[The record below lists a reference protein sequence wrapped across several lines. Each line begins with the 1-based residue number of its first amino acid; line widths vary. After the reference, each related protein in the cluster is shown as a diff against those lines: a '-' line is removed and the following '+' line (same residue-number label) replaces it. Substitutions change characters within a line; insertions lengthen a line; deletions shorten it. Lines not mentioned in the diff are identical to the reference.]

1 MAGGLQ
7 DPINMVGI
15 SDLVDRTHTNTAIK
29 LDELEKSLVGLNAL
43 QIIQV
48 KDPDQEFNE
57 RMQRFGSAG
66 PADVGAGP
74 QPEEVGEEI
83 PVDDLGDETLV
94 ADDIEPA
101 SVAPQPPRVPMPG
114 TRPMVSPQSKP
125 QQVMQ
130 QPSRYPQPG
139 YVPQPAYP
147 PQYAPQYPPQPGYP
161 PQYAPQPG
169 YPPQYP
175 PQYAPQQPGS
185 QLDDAIRDYGGY
197 GNDVDIALETEE
209 ETKNMLLDDMEELRT
224 ELDGYGVNYSTVPK
238 VTADSPLKEI
248 KDAHRRLRRKYD
260 FKRCQTFGTELILA
274 GAHGLEYLFDGQKS
288 YGPFKPDLTDWHNN
302 IRPKLR
308 RMQYETSSVVSDVMH
323 DYNIGNIARI
333 GLELGISALLHSKSR
348 QAQRGN
354 AAYTQDQM
362 SDAYES
368 LRDFEA

>member
-15 SDLVDRTHTNTAIK
+15 SDLVDRTHTNTSIK

-43 QIIQV
+43 QIVAV

-57 RMQRFGSAG
+57 RMQRVGNAG
-66 PADVGAGP
+66 VGGGEP
-74 QPEEVGEEI
+74 LQEEI
-83 PVDDLGDETLV
+83 EEELPNVPNDDLGDETLV
-94 ADDIEPA
+94 ADD
-101 SVAPQPPRVPMPG
+101 VALPQPPKVPMPSV
-114 TRPMVSPQSKP
+114 RPPLGNMVSPQSKP
-125 QQVMQ
+125 PQPQPSYPPQ
-130 QPSRYPQPG
+130 QPSYAPQQFQGYPPPQP
-139 YVPQPAYP
+139 YP
-147 PQYAPQYPPQPGYP
+147 PQQFQGYP
-161 PQYAPQPG
+161 PQQPH
-169 YPPQYP
+169 P
-175 PQYAPQQPGS
+175 PQQPPYPPHSGN
-185 QLDDAIRDYGGY
+185 QLDDAVRDYGGY
-197 GNDVDIALETEE
+197 GNDIDIALETEE
-209 ETKNMLLDDMEELRT
+209 ETKNILLDDMEELRT
-224 ELDGYGVNYSTVPK
+224 ELDGYGVNYSNVPK

>member
-15 SDLVDRTHTNTAIK
+15 SDLVDRTHTNTSIK

-43 QIIQV
+43 QIVAV

-57 RMQRFGSAG
+57 RMQRVGNASSHG
-66 PADVGAGP
+66 DLQEEIEEEVPADGLN
-74 QPEEVGEEI
+74 
-83 PVDDLGDETLV
+83 DLDETLV
-94 ADDIEPA
+94 ADDAAPPA
-101 SVAPQPPRVPMPG
+101 MPQPPKVPMPG
-114 TRPMVSPQSKP
+114 ARPPLNNMVSPQSKP
-125 QQVMQ
+125 QQP
-130 QPSRYPQPG
+130 QPSRY
-139 YVPQPAYP
+139 PQPAYP
-147 PQYAPQYPPQPGYP
+147 PQYPPPQYQNQQPGYP
-161 PQYAPQPG
+161 PQQYQGQQYQGQQYQG
-169 YPPQYP
+169 YPPQQYP
-175 PQYAPQQPGS
+175 QPSGN
-185 QLDDAIRDYGGY
+185 QLDDAVRDYGGY
-197 GNDVDIALETEE
+197 GNDIDIALETEE
-209 ETKNMLLDDMEELRT
+209 ETKNILLDDMEELRT
-224 ELDGYGVNYSTVPK
+224 ELDGYGVNYSNVPK